1 MVEFI
6 VEFTFSGDNQTQF
19 WTIHADGIK
28 KLGGI
33 GVNLIF
39 PDKDVLKYGVQ
50 LQFVTTNNESKYEA
64 ILTSVRLAKTLRV
77 KSLVLKNDSKLIVV
91 QVNHEYEGKEERL
104 QKYQK
109 LAIHMANHFDKIM
122 FVQVLREENSE
133 VDEVAWIAMSK

>member
-28 KLGGI
+28 ELGGI

-50 LQFVTTNNESKYEA
+50 LQFVTTNNEAKYEA